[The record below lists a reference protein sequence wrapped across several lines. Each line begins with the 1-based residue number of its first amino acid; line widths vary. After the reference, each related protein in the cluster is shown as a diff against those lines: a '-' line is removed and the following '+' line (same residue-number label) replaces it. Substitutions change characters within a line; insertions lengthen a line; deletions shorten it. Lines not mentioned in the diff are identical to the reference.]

1 MSEFRKK
8 ISVCITSYNGEL
20 YILEQLNSIL
30 LQLDENDEI
39 ILSDDSSIDETIKLV
54 KSLNDNRIKI
64 FTNNF
69 KHHTPNFEFTLTK
82 ATGDFIFLSDQ
93 DDVWLPNKINI
104 MLSFLTNYNLVVS
117 DCFVV
122 NEKLETISNTI
133 RSSNNP
139 NGFFNNLIH
148 NNFLGCCMAFDKKI
162 IEKALPFPRG
172 ILSHESWLGAVA
184 GAFGKTKFIND
195 KLILY
200 RRHHTNNS
208 NTLNGS
214 NLSFFNKIKYRF
226 FILLNISLRKIKIQ

>member
-1 MSEFRKK
+1 
-8 ISVCITSYNGEL
+8 
-20 YILEQLNSIL
+20 
-30 LQLDENDEI
+30 
-39 ILSDDSSIDETIKLV
+39 
-54 KSLNDNRIKI
+54 
-64 FTNNF
+64 
-69 KHHTPNFEFTLTK
+69 
-82 ATGDFIFLSDQ
+82 
-93 DDVWLPNKINI
+93 

-122 NEKLETISNTI
+122 NEKLEIISNTI
-133 RSSNNP
+133 RLSNNP
-139 NGFFNNLIH
+139 NGFFNNLMH

-162 IEKALPFPRG
+162 IEKALPFPIG

-184 GAFGKTKFIND
+184 GAFGKTNFIND

-200 RRHHTNNS
+200 RRHNTNNS